1 MKKTLITLMA
11 FFLFQSPL
19 SASDELDVDPLS
31 NINVSKEDIIKSL
44 ESLQKLGKISQADLD
59 KAKKELSA
67 LNDSQIKSITDTAV
81 DVIRKDPDKALGLVN
96 AVKVDTNEVKK
107 QIESAPPKP

>member
-11 FFLFQSPL
+11 FLLFQSPL
-19 SASDELDVDPLS
+19 SANDNLDVDPLS
-31 NINVSKEDIIKSL
+31 NINVSKEDILKSL
-44 ESLQKLGKISQADLD
+44 ESLQKQGKISQADLD
-59 KAKKELSA
+59 KAKKELSV

-96 AVKVDTNEVKK
+96 AAKVDTNEVKK